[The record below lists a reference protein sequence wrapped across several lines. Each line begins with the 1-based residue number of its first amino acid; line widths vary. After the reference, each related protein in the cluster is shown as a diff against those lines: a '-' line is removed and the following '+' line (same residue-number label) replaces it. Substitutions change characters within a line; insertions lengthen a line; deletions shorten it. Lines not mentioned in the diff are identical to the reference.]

1 MVLMEKHEFIYKS
14 TELVYYQSSKVPKL
28 LIASGFHGDETE
40 VVEPLRDI
48 VLANAHLLPPFIFVP
63 VACPS
68 AVALGTRLNKN
79 NVDINRSYYLDSPE
93 EEAQALM
100 KLIAG
105 HAFDVAYSFHE
116 HAGETRF
123 YLYDMGDGVE
133 GTKIDALLLEVVK
146 LGVELY
152 NGVDDLED
160 PSLGV
165 DIVDGYYLEKE
176 EDAIKHG
183 FFNGYLAKSNLAH
196 SHVNPEIPGA
206 ISKEKKKEIVQAIF
220 DTLIFSRT

>member
-1 MVLMEKHEFIYKS
+1 MQKHGFNYKS
-14 TELVYYQSSKVPKL
+14 TTLTYYQSSKTPKL
-28 LIASGFHGDETE
+28 LIVAGFHGNETD

-48 VLANAHLLPPFIFVP
+48 VLANARRMPPFIFVP

-68 AVALGTRLNKN
+68 AVAAGTRLNKN
-79 NVDINRSYYLDSPE
+79 NNDINRFYYLNSPE
-93 EEAQALM
+93 DEAQALM

-105 HAFDVAYSFHE
+105 QQFDVAYSFHE
-116 HAGETRF
+116 DPGETRF

-133 GTKIDALLLEVVK
+133 GTKIDKLLLSVVN

-152 NGVDDLED
+152 NGIDDLED
-160 PSLGV
+160 PTLQIE
-165 DIVDGYYLEKE
+165 IVDGYYLEKE
-176 EDAIKHG
+176 EQAMKHG

-206 ISKEKKKEIVQAIF
+206 IPKAKKAEIVQAIF
-220 DTLIFSRT
+220 DTLIFQPNVNA